1 MPASSLTPA
10 GGGCLFF
17 VVVVEQVSH
26 AAELFCRSLKSFNL
40 LAQLRLFGLFLVQY
54 LVDIP
59 HGFCLLIAL

>member
-26 AAELFCRSLKSFNL
+26 AAELFCRSLKSFDL
-40 LAQLRLFGLFLVQY
+40 LAQLRLFGLFLV
-54 LVDIP
+54 
-59 HGFCLLIAL
+59 